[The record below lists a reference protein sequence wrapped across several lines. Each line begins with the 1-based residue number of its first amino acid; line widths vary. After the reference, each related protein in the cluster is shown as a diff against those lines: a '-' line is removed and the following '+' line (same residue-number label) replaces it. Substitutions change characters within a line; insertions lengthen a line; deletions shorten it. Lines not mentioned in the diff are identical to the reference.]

1 MTTLVIFPLSLSL
14 LLGSPESL
22 PCPVELPPYRVQVV
36 EALTKAPSGP
46 SVDAK
51 RLVYDVAS
59 KTLTV
64 YPVQGGRVFCG
75 GFESTIT
82 TGVTRDETV

>member
-1 MTTLVIFPLSLSL
+1 MTTLVLYPLSLTL

-22 PCPVELPPYRVQVV
+22 PCTEELPPYRVQQV

-46 SVDAK
+46 SVDAV
-51 RLVYDVAS
+51 RLSYDVAS

-64 YPVQGGRVFCG
+64 YPVNSGGRVFCN
-75 GFESTIT
+75 GFEQT
-82 TGVTRDETV
+82 TTNQRSK